1 MNINDIGAGQVSR
14 AFALVDIAEEEM
26 ARAGRS
32 REPGL
37 FMRLRPPAILVPLVP
52 KLYRAHVRELLGR
65 SKPSEDATGP
75 MILAALAEMSL
86 QAPLAEHALWL
97 YWTEFDKV
105 FPGREPEPSASAWA
119 REEALAMRAKL
130 SRSFG

>member
-75 MILAALAEMSL
+75 MILAALAE
-86 QAPLAEHALWL
+86 HALWL